1 MSEYRVY
8 NRLTWLQDKHYNLNV
23 QITSLFVDISFIP
36 VSYFTSLLPYKINK
50 FFIVID
56 ENCSSEDENFAK
68 LVDIATETMSF
79 EISRITFS
87 TYTTLMKE

>member
-1 MSEYRVY
+1 M
-8 NRLTWLQDKHYNLNV
+8 
-23 QITSLFVDISFIP
+23 DISFIP
-36 VSYFTSLLPYKINK
+36 ISYFTSLLPYKINK
-50 FFIVID
+50 FFIIID
-56 ENCSSEDENFAK
+56 YYENCSSEDENFGK